1 VRWAHVPPIDF
12 EGSGF
17 LLLRKGECDTLGKRE
32 FPIKKRKEWK
42 RVRGMHMP
50 REPQRYIFLI
60 LCGII
65 FLPNFS
71 YALESGSLYVSSRPS
86 GATIYLDDAK
96 IGETNTVINAIPVGT
111 HKIKVEL
118 AGYERIEQIVIVKSG
133 RTMHVPL
140 ALAGMRGNPAVR
152 GNITAP
158 PLQGLLSEFTN
169 PWLIMLVLLLLTG
182 VVILALIMKAVPA
195 RRSQLPA
202 AGGRPRARPAKVKVL
217 PKRLRIPP
225 PVRGIT
231 LKKAALLGNYRIVE
245 KIASGGMAT
254 IYQAT
259 HIKTGGAAVLKVP
272 YDQFQ
277 NDHRF
282 IERFRREAELGQKLL
297 HENIIRIYEYGQSQD
312 GLSYIAMEY
321 LPGIDLR
328 GYLDAYGK
336 MPVKEAVRTIVQVCW
351 ALGYAHETGVI
362 HRDIKPENIMLPD
375 RRVKGKVVLMDF
387 GVAHA
392 AYLGTVGTRST
403 YLGTPYYM
411 SPDQISRRS
420 VDGRSD
426 IYSLGVVF
434 FEVLTGKRPFD
445 DADPLKVLIKHRE
458 SPPPKLRSINHKI
471 PVGLERIVL
480 KMLAKRPA
488 DRYKSVEALLAAL
501 KRYTGREG
509 IAVE

>member
-1 VRWAHVPPIDF
+1 MPKKVR
-12 EGSGF
+12 
-17 LLLRKGECDTLGKRE
+17 
-32 FPIKKRKEWK
+32 
-42 RVRGMHMP
+42 
-50 REPQRYIFLI
+50 RYGVLIFFFFIFLSDSS
-60 LCGII
+60 
-65 FLPNFS
+65 FAF
-71 YALESGSLYVSSRPS
+71 ESGSLDVSSRPP

-96 IGETNTVINAIPVGT
+96 IGETNTVINAIPVGS
-111 HKIKVEL
+111 HKIRVEL

-133 RTMHVPL
+133 RAIRVPL
-140 ALAGMRGNPAVR
+140 ALAHMRGNPAA
-152 GNITAP
+152 TSDLAAP
-158 PLQGLLSEFTN
+158 PLQGLLSAFIN
-169 PWLIMLVLLLLTG
+169 PWLLILVILLLTG
-182 VVILALIMKAVPA
+182 VVILALIMRAVPIRRGPAPEAGEA
-195 RRSQLPA
+195 RKI
-202 AGGRPRARPAKVKVL
+202 RPTRVKAL
-217 PKRLRIPP
+217 SRRLKISP

-272 YDQFQ
+272 YEQFQ
-277 NDHRF
+277 NDRRF
-282 IERFRREAELGQKLL
+282 IERFRREAELGRKLL
-297 HENIIRIYEYGQSQD
+297 HDNIIRIYEYGQSRD

-328 GYLDAYGK
+328 GYLDAYGT
-336 MPVKEAVRTIVQVCW
+336 MPVKEAVRTMVQVCR
-351 ALGYAHETGVI
+351 ALGYAHERGVI

-375 RRVKGKVVLMDF
+375 KRAKGKVVLMDF

-420 VDGRSD
+420 IDCRSD

-458 SPPPKLRSINHKI
+458 SPPPKLRSVNPKI
-471 PVGLERIVL
+471 PAGLERIVL

-488 DRYKSVEALLAAL
+488 DRYKSVEAFMTAL
-501 KRYTGREG
+501 KRYMGKEG